1 MANRQ
6 LTYQMTDKE
15 FLQSTYN
22 FICNE
27 CDWHETHLLRFK
39 NIIDN
44 MPDKG
49 KLLEGT
55 LKRVDKLCEERN
67 VKQFAEGTTYKTDS
81 LLAGDL
87 LFSPSIKASN
97 V

>member
-1 MANRQ
+1 MAYRQ

-44 MPDKG
+44 MPDKE
-49 KLLEGT
+49 KLLEST
-55 LKRVDKLCEERN
+55 LKHIDKLCEGRN
-67 VKQFAEGTTYKTDS
+67 VKAFAEGSSYKADE
-81 LLAGDL
+81 L
-87 LFSPSIKASN
+87 LFAPSIKASN